1 MAFSKALESVP
12 YGLWKLSKSTGKAAW
27 IAGTTFLV
35 LVVPLIIAMDQE
47 AQIVEA
53 ETQALNALTGAPAK
67 SS

>member
-1 MAFSKALESVP
+1 MHPA
-12 YGLWKLSKSTGKAAW
+12 GKAAW

>member
-1 MAFSKALESVP
+1 MQWHENDGAIDGAHCVHP
-12 YGLWKLSKSTGKAAW
+12 AGKAAW

>member
-1 MAFSKALESVP
+1 MHPA
-12 YGLWKLSKSTGKAAW
+12 GKAAW
-27 IAGTTFLV
+27 IAGTTVLV

-53 ETQALNALTGAPAK
+53 ETQALNALTGPPAK